1 MKEIHKPRMS
11 ASMAMVTDANG
22 NPSTS
27 TNITTTELSMLNN
40 IRTNVQT
47 QIDNITSNVIGDLD
61 YANAVS
67 AATTNRNETKTYTAP
82 SNGIFIINN
91 TEQDQAGRLKIGKV
105 DVNIGANSS
114 YGRPSA
120 FFLPL
125 KKGDV
130 VTYTLTT
137 APQFVKSL

>member
-61 YANAVS
+61 YGNALSIGTSSS
-67 AATTNRNETKTYTAP
+67 AKSYTAP
-82 SNGIFIINN
+82 ANGMIIIQNN
-91 TEQDQAGRLKIGKV
+91 QDTIGKLSIGKV
-105 DVNIGANSS
+105 SLSIGDTG
-114 YGRPSA
+114 YTRPMFA
-120 FFLPL
+120 CLQL

-130 VTYTLTT
+130 VSYQATKAAY
-137 APQFVKSL
+137 FVKSL

>member
-40 IRTNVQT
+40 IRTNIQT
-47 QIDNITSNVIGDLD
+47 QIDNITSKSIGDLD

-67 AATTNRNETKTYTAP
+67 VATTAEYATSTYTAP
-82 SNGIFIINN
+82 SSGVFVVNN
-91 TEQDQAGRLKIGKV
+91 TIGTACRLKIGKL
-105 DVNIGANSS
+105 DVEGGDRES
-114 YGRPSA
+114 YGRASVIA
-120 FFLPL
+120 MPL
-125 KKGDV
+125 VKGDV
-130 VTYTLTT
+130 VTYEC
-137 APQFVKSL
+137 PGKVFFVPSKY